1 MNQKKKIRILSMNQL
16 IGQSAVKKKKIRIA
30 NQKPFYYCAPGTVV
44 SEEILQ
50 RVEEINETYSKLK
63 DFTKYMQDFANFFK
77 LEEPINATILK
88 MFFTVSFVGG
98 QASLNIRAKKLKTA
112 KFGVILDSEFT
123 ATEHIN
129 DIFHLYAA
137 LSIFKTGRIRHKG
150 GAEFVFVVCDRVSI
164 QDKVI
169 PFFESYVLP
178 YASFEKVER
187 MQTFK
192 ELLLLM
198 KSKEHLNLE
207 GLINKVLPLWD
218 SLRGQK
224 NQAFENLSLAAA
236 QDFVR
241 NHSKPLSPKS
251 TGEVF
256 ESLNLAAAQDFVR
269 NHSKTKK

>member
-1 MNQKKKIRILSMNQL
+1 M
-16 IGQSAVKKKKIRIA
+16 

-50 RVEEINETYSKLK
+50 RVKEINETYSKSK
-63 DFTKYMQDFANFFK
+63 DFPKYMQDLKKFFK
-77 LEEPINATILK
+77 FKKPITTTILK
-88 MFFTVSFVGG
+88 VGE
-98 QASLNIRAKKLKTA
+98 ASLNIRAKTLKTA
-112 KFGVILDSEFT
+112 KFGVIVDSEFT

-129 DIFHLYAA
+129 DIRHLYAA

-218 SLRGQK
+218 SLRIQRGQK
-224 NQAFENLSLAAA
+224 NQAFESL
-236 QDFVR
+236 D
-241 NHSKPLSPKS
+241 
-251 TGEVF
+251 
-256 ESLNLAAAQDFVR
+256 AAQDFVR

>member
-1 MNQKKKIRILSMNQL
+1 M
-16 IGQSAVKKKKIRIA
+16 

-50 RVEEINETYSKLK
+50 RVKEINETYSKSK
-63 DFTKYMQDFANFFK
+63 DFPKYMQDLKKFFK
-77 LEEPINATILK
+77 FKKPITTTILK
-88 MFFTVSFVGG
+88 VGE
-98 QASLNIRAKKLKTA
+98 ASLNIRAKKLKTA
-112 KFGVILDSEFT
+112 KFGVIVDSEFT

-129 DIFHLYAA
+129 DICHLYAA

-218 SLRGQK
+218 SLRIQRGQK
-224 NQAFENLSLAAA
+224 NQAFESL
-236 QDFVR
+236 D
-241 NHSKPLSPKS
+241 
-251 TGEVF
+251 E
-256 ESLNLAAAQDFVR
+256 AQDFVR

>member
-1 MNQKKKIRILSMNQL
+1 M
-16 IGQSAVKKKKIRIA
+16 
-30 NQKPFYYCAPGTVV
+30 NQKPFYYCVPGTVV
-44 SEEILQ
+44 SKEILQ
-50 RVEEINETYSKLK
+50 RVKEINETYSKSK
-63 DFTKYMQDFANFFK
+63 NFPKYMRDLAEFFK
-77 LEEPINATILK
+77 LKKPTTTTESKL
-88 MFFTVSFVGG
+88 FFGGFVEGE
-98 QASLNIRAKKLKTA
+98 ASLNISAKKLKTA
-112 KFGVILDSEFT
+112 KFGVIVDSEFT

-224 NQAFENLSLAAA
+224 NQAFESL
-236 QDFVR
+236 D
-241 NHSKPLSPKS
+241 
-251 TGEVF
+251 
-256 ESLNLAAAQDFVR
+256 AAQDFVR

>member
-1 MNQKKKIRILSMNQL
+1 M
-16 IGQSAVKKKKIRIA
+16 

-50 RVEEINETYSKLK
+50 RVKEINETYSKSK
-63 DFTKYMQDFANFFK
+63 DFPKYMQDLKKFFK
-77 LEEPINATILK
+77 FKKPITTTILK
-88 MFFTVSFVGG
+88 VGE
-98 QASLNIRAKKLKTA
+98 ASLNIRAKKLKTA
-112 KFGVILDSEFT
+112 KFGVIVDSEFT

-129 DIFHLYAA
+129 DIRHLYAA

-218 SLRGQK
+218 SLRIQRGQK
-224 NQAFENLSLAAA
+224 NQAFESL
-236 QDFVR
+236 D
-241 NHSKPLSPKS
+241 
-251 TGEVF
+251 
-256 ESLNLAAAQDFVR
+256 AAQDFVR

>member
-1 MNQKKKIRILSMNQL
+1 M
-16 IGQSAVKKKKIRIA
+16 

-50 RVEEINETYSKLK
+50 RVKEINETYSKSK
-63 DFTKYMQDFANFFK
+63 DFPKYMQDLKKFFK
-77 LEEPINATILK
+77 FKKPITTTILK
-88 MFFTVSFVGG
+88 VGE
-98 QASLNIRAKKLKTA
+98 ASLNIRAKKLKTA

-137 LSIFKTGRIRHKG
+137 LSIFQTGRIRHKG

-218 SLRGQK
+218 SLRIQRGQK
-224 NQAFENLSLAAA
+224 NQAFESL
-236 QDFVR
+236 D
-241 NHSKPLSPKS
+241 
-251 TGEVF
+251 
-256 ESLNLAAAQDFVR
+256 AAQDFVR

>member
-1 MNQKKKIRILSMNQL
+1 M
-16 IGQSAVKKKKIRIA
+16 

-50 RVEEINETYSKLK
+50 RVKEINETYSKSK
-63 DFTKYMQDFANFFK
+63 DFPKYMQDLKKFFK
-77 LEEPINATILK
+77 FKKPITTTILK
-88 MFFTVSFVGG
+88 VGE
-98 QASLNIRAKKLKTA
+98 ASLNIRAKKLKTA

-218 SLRGQK
+218 SLRIQRGQK
-224 NQAFENLSLAAA
+224 NQAFESL
-236 QDFVR
+236 D
-241 NHSKPLSPKS
+241 
-251 TGEVF
+251 
-256 ESLNLAAAQDFVR
+256 AAQDFVR